1 PDVLSA
7 SAGSLAPAGAV
18 PADVRAAFE
27 RAMKSIYVRAK
38 TEAGYNAAFFLDMLS
53 SLGGLG
59 TAHRLLATSEGSS
72 GFTALYERGRLD
84 LTVEALVLQPQFAD
98 LFSDYELEIAR
109 QRLRDLGY
117 SPPSTSTPGT
127 SD

>member
-1 PDVLSA
+1 
-7 SAGSLAPAGAV
+7 
-18 PADVRAAFE
+18 
-27 RAMKSIYVRAK
+27 MKNIYVRARN
-38 TEAGYNAAFFLDMLS
+38 EAGYNAVFFFEMLS

-59 TAHRLLATSEGSS
+59 TAHRLLATSDVSS

-84 LTVEALVLQPQFAD
+84 LTVEALVVQPQFAE

-117 SPPSTSTPGT
+117 SPPTTS
-127 SD
+127 